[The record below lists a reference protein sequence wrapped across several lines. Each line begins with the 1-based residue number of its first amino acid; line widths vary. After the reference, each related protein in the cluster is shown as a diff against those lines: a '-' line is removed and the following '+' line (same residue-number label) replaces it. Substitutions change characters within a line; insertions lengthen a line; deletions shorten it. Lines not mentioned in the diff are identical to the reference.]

1 MYSMICDGIEIAKTA
16 AGDIAIY
23 NGPLKEKI
31 NSAAQVTI
39 TLLPKNPY
47 KDAIQ
52 LRKSEIILTRR
63 GAEIFRGQMLEK
75 AVDTYGFTQYIG
87 LSDLSYLQESWMG
100 PFSFTGS
107 GVELLRR
114 LLANHNNRVSE
125 RKRIYLG
132 NIGKTGL
139 GTSITYELKAY
150 RRTWDIISDLLNQY
164 GGLVELN
171 TGDDGL
177 RYLDWVDDS
186 NRFSTRLVRWGDNL
200 AAIEAEEDCSD
211 LITCLEAEGDDG
223 MVVSVRDEEAI
234 LERGE
239 IWGNAKFD
247 AASMSDLIA
256 QAEAYIEAHR
266 NPARMVTASV
276 VGDDSAK
283 AEPFR
288 IADFNHVVSARHNVD
303 EWLPVTAIN
312 TDLTGKKRPQVTLG
326 TNPAILTASN
336 KAARNRA
343 WLRTLIGREPTRVYA
358 IDLTGIRAQH
368 NGVLAT
374 AKE

>member
-1 MYSMICDGIEIAKTA
+1 MYSLICDGIEIAKTA
-16 AGDIAIY
+16 AGDIAIN
-23 NGPLKEKI
+23 NGSIREKI
-31 NSAAQVTI
+31 NSAAQVSF
-39 TLLPKNPY
+39 TLLPTNPY
-47 KDAIQ
+47 KDAVQ
-52 LRKSEIILTRR
+52 LRKSEIIILHH

-75 AVDTYGFTQYIG
+75 TVDTYGFTEYTG
-87 LSDLSYLQESWMG
+87 LSDLSYLQDSWQA
-100 PFSFTGS
+100 PFLFTGY
-107 GVELLRR
+107 GFELIQRILDI
-114 LLANHNNRVSE
+114 HNNKVKPP
-125 RKRIYLG
+125 KRIYRG
-132 NIGKTGL
+132 TVKKSGL
-139 GTSITYELKAY
+139 GSSITYEIKTY

-164 GGLVELN
+164 GGLVELR

-200 AAIEAEEDCSD
+200 AAIEVEEDCGD

-276 VGDDSAK
+276 VGDNSTDD
-283 AEPFR
+283 PFH
-288 IADFNHVVSARHNVD
+288 IADFNHVLSTRHSVD
-303 EWLPVTAIN
+303 AWLPVTAIN

-336 KAARNRA
+336 KAARNRE

-358 IDLTGIRAQH
+358 IDLSGIRAQH

>member
-1 MYSMICDGIEIAKTA
+1 MYSLICDGIEIAKTA

-23 NGPLKEKI
+23 NGLLKEKI
-31 NSAAQVTI
+31 NSAAQVSI

-52 LRKSEIILTRR
+52 LRKSEIILTHR
-63 GAEIFRGQMLEK
+63 GTEIFRGQMLEK

-87 LSDLSYLQESWMG
+87 LSDLSYLQDSWMA
-100 PFSFTGS
+100 PFVFTGY
-107 GVELLRR
+107 GVELFRI

-132 NIGKTGL
+132 NISKTGL
-139 GTSITYELKAY
+139 GTSITYEGKAY

-177 RYLDWVDDS
+177 RHLDWVDDS
-186 NRFSTRLVRWGDNL
+186 NRFSTRLVRWRDNL
-200 AAIEAEEDCSD
+200 AAIEVVEDCGD

-256 QAEAYIEAHR
+256 QAEAYIEDHR

-276 VGDDSAK
+276 VGDDSAEV
-283 AEPFR
+283 EPFR
-288 IADFNHVVSARHNVD
+288 VADFNHVESARHNVD

-312 TDLTGKKRPQVTLG
+312 HDLTGKKRPQVTLG

-336 KAARNRA
+336 KSDRNRA
-343 WLRTLIGREPTRVYA
+343 WLRTLVGREPARVYA
-358 IDLTGIRAQH
+358 IDLTGVRAQH
-368 NGVLAT
+368 SGVLAT